1 MKGKRTLMGV
11 VTAVLAM
18 VLAVSLTSAQGP
30 GTPLGGAPEGGDAVD
45 AVGAIVPIQGRLTSA
60 SGVPLNGNYSIR
72 ASLYDVP
79 SGGTELCSDTRTVSV
94 TNGLFKMD
102 IRNCTSAAFNGQQ
115 LYLGIKVGADDEMTP
130 RQAIYPVPYAW
141 SLRPGARIVDSKDF
155 PDFIL
160 QVQNT
165 GSGRAIQA
173 STNGHTAI
181 EGWNGNA
188 AAGKWG
194 VWGGSANGIG
204 VEGTSEGTNGIGVK
218 GKSQGTSGFGVFGYA
233 SATTGTTY
241 GVAGQSDSPSGRGV
255 NGYAS
260 ANTGTNFG
268 VYGETRSTSGYGVA
282 GFQTGYSTGDNTA
295 AASGGL
301 FGGRNG
307 VIGITKENGGYG
319 VAGYDKSTSGGA
331 GVRGQ
336 TYAAN
341 GWAGSFYSDVGNGV
355 YVSAPAGKTGL
366 NVAGGTKNAV
376 VRAEGGSR
384 LLYTEES
391 TEVWFTDYGFGRLQ
405 NGVAVIAVDP
415 LFAQTVNLNEPYH
428 VFVQPYGDA
437 NLYVANRTPT
447 GFEVRLHDGD
457 PNAEFSYRI
466 VAKRLGYETTRLE
479 RAPWADNDPN
489 LYPERGATWEAE
501 QGGAP

>member
-1 MKGKRTLMGV
+1 MKGKRTLMGI
-11 VTAVLAM
+11 VTAMLAV
-18 VLAVSLTSAQGP
+18 VLAVSLTSAQDP

-45 AVGAIVPIQGRLTSA
+45 ATDSIVPIQGRLTSA
-60 SGVPLNGNYSIR
+60 SGVPLNGNYRIT
-72 ASLYDVP
+72 ASLYTVA
-79 SGGTELCSDTRTVSV
+79 SGGTALCSDTHTVSV
-94 TNGLFKMD
+94 TNGLFKMNM
-102 IRNCTSAAFNGQQ
+102 RNCTGANINGQQ
-115 LYLGIKVGADDEMTP
+115 LYLGIKVGADNEMTP
-130 RQAIYPVPYAW
+130 RQGIYPVPYAW
-141 SLRPGARIVDSKDF
+141 SLRPGARIVDSKDY

-165 GSGRAIQA
+165 GSGWAIQA

-181 EGWNGNA
+181 EGWNSNA

-204 VEGTSEGTNGIGVK
+204 VEGR
-218 GKSQGTSGFGVFGYA
+218 SQGTSGFGVFGYA

-241 GVAGQSDSPSGRGV
+241 GVAGQSDSP
-255 NGYAS
+255 NGIA
-260 ANTGTNFG
+260 
-268 VYGETRSTSGYGVA
+268 VYGRNRATSGLTIGV
-282 GFQTGYSTGDNTA
+282 Q
-295 AASGGL
+295 
-301 FGGRNG
+301 GR
-307 VIGITKENGGYG
+307 I
-319 VAGYDKSTSGGA
+319 DSPD
-331 GVRGQ
+331 
-336 TYAAN
+336 
-341 GWAGSFYSDVGNGV
+341 GWAGFFATSAGNGV
-355 YVSAPAGKTGL
+355 YVSVPAGKTGL
-366 NVAGGTKNAV
+366 NVAGGTKSAV

-384 LLYTEES
+384 LLYSEES
-391 TEVWFTDYGFGRLQ
+391 TGVWFTDYGFGRLQ
-405 NGVAVIAVDP
+405 NGVATIAIDP

-437 NLYVANRTPT
+437 YLYVANRAPT

-466 VAKRLGYETTRLE
+466 VARRLGYETTQLE

>member
-1 MKGKRTLMGV
+1 MKGKRTLMGI
-11 VTAVLAM
+11 VTAVLAV

-30 GTPLGGAPEGGDAVD
+30 GTPLGGAPEGGDSVD
-45 AVGAIVPIQGRLTSA
+45 ATVAGIVPIQGRLTSA

-79 SGGTELCSDTRTVSV
+79 SGGTELCSDTDIVAV

-102 IRNCTSAAFNGQQ
+102 MHNCGNAVFNGQQ
-115 LYLGIKVGADDEMTP
+115 LYLGIKVGADAEMTP
-130 RQAIYPVPYAW
+130 RQAIYPVPYAR
-141 SLRPGARIVDSKDF
+141 SLRPGAIVEG
-155 PDFIL
+155 
-160 QVQNT
+160 T
-165 GSGRAIQA
+165 GNVLTIRGS
-173 STNGHTAI
+173 SNGY
-181 EGWNGNA
+181 A
-188 AAGKWG
+188 ALFAHDQ
-194 VWGGSANGIG
+194 SANGG
-204 VEGTSEGTNGIGVK
+204 YGALGRSEKGIGLY
-218 GKSQGTSGFGVFGYA
+218 GDTKSTES
-233 SATTGTTY
+233 Y
-241 GVAGQSDSPSGRGV
+241 GVVGV
-255 NGYAS
+255 
-260 ANTGTNFG
+260 
-268 VYGETRSTSGYGVA
+268 
-282 GFQTGYSTGDNTA
+282 QTGYSTGDA
-295 AASGGL
+295 GAYWESGGL
-301 FGGRNG
+301 FGGRIG

-331 GVRGQ
+331 GVRGR
-336 TYAAN
+336 TYAAG
-341 GWAGSFYSDVGNGV
+341 GWAGSFYSNVGNGV

-366 NVAGGTKNAV
+366 NVAGGTKSAV

-384 LLYTEES
+384 LLYSEES
-391 TEVWFTDYGFGRLQ
+391 TGVWFTDYGFGRLQ
-405 NGVAVIAVDP
+405 NGVATIAVDP

-466 VAKRLGYETTRLE
+466 VARRLGYETTRLE